1 MLASE
6 QHTESRRV
14 DCTIYVRRVHALRV
28 SFFFQIVII
37 SFRLHQGYPLKPDIK
52 LEFTSTGRHQ
62 TRAVLHGVT
71 TSDWLAQA
79 QAAVE
84 QPDSSVSDL
93 GPKKSFNVI
102 DEFNGWRK
110 QPDLAKAID

>member
-1 MLASE
+1 MSAQTRYQCGE
-6 QHTESRRV
+6 GQ
-14 DCTIYVRRVHALRV
+14 CC
-28 SFFFQIVII
+28 SF
-37 SFRLHQGYPLKPDIK
+37 SIK

-62 TRAVLHGVT
+62 TRAVHHSVT

-93 GPKKSFNVI
+93 GPKKSFNSWDKTNCNLRLHRRDFIKGYFMTLVK
-102 DEFNGWRK
+102 N
-110 QPDLAKAID
+110 

>member
-1 MLASE
+1 MIASE
-6 QHTESRRV
+6 QHTESRRASSRISAQTRYQ
-14 DCTIYVRRVHALRV
+14 CGEGQCC
-28 SFFFQIVII
+28 SF
-37 SFRLHQGYPLKPDIK
+37 SIK

-62 TRAVLHGVT
+62 TRAVHHSVT

-102 DEFNGWRK
+102 GEFNGWRK

>member
-1 MLASE
+1 MWR
-6 QHTESRRV
+6 SRAA
-14 DCTIYVRRVHALRV
+14 H
-28 SFFFQIVII
+28 
-37 SFRLHQGYPLKPDIK
+37 
-52 LEFTSTGRHQ
+52 
-62 TRAVLHGVT
+62 HGVT
-71 TSDWLAQA
+71 TRDWVAQA

-84 QPDSSVSDL
+84 QPDCPVSDL

>member
-1 MLASE
+1 MA
-6 QHTESRRV
+6 
-14 DCTIYVRRVHALRV
+14 C
-28 SFFFQIVII
+28 
-37 SFRLHQGYPLKPDIK
+37 
-52 LEFTSTGRHQ
+52 
-62 TRAVLHGVT
+62 
-71 TSDWLAQA
+71 DWLAQA